1 MARNINHSPLAYNAE
16 ELAEVLG
23 ISRAKAYQLMRTDGF
38 PTIHIGRRLLVSVK
52 GLERWVEAQT
62 GALTFD
68 GR

>member
-1 MARNINHSPLAYNAE
+1 MARNLNHSPLTYNAE